1 MRPVVLLRG
10 LLIALL
16 LGGLAQ
22 RLPHMAQA
30 QNTPARRV
38 NVLFIASDDL
48 NNDLGGYGHPLV
60 KSPNID
66 RLVRRGMR
74 FDRAYTQF
82 PLCSPSR
89 SSLMTG
95 LQPDVTGVYDLTTHF
110 RANLP
115 DVVTLPQT
123 FRNNGYYAA
132 RVGKIFHYGVPGQ
145 IGTNGL
151 DDPPSW
157 DKVVNPR
164 GRDKDEEH
172 LLRKLTPERPLGS
185 SLTLLAADGADE
197 EQTDGKVATE
207 TIRLLEENRDKPFFI
222 AAGFYRPH
230 CPFIAPKKYFD
241 LYPLDKITLPNE
253 PPDHFKNAPDA
264 AFWTKPL
271 YWGLNEQ
278 QRREAIQA
286 YYASITFMD
295 AQVGRLLDALE
306 RLKLVDNTVIV
317 FWSDHGY
324 LLTEHGQWM
333 KQSLFEESA
342 RVPLIIAA
350 PGAKAKGRATNRTV
364 ELLDIYPTLAELC
377 SLPAPAKLEGRSLR
391 PLLDA
396 PRAKWDKPA
405 YTQVLRGGQDNRF
418 MGRSVRTE
426 RWRYTEWDEGRQGV
440 ELYDHDKDP
449 GEHRNLAN
457 DSTYAKTIE
466 ELRRLL
472 RAAQKAPVSGSNQ

>member
-1 MRPVVLLRG
+1 MRP
-10 LLIALL
+10 AFLL
-16 LGGLAQ
+16 LGLSIAILLGGHAQ
-22 RLPHMAQA
+22 RLPQMARE
-30 QNTPARRV
+30 QNTPDRRM
-38 NVLFIASDDL
+38 NVLFIAADDL
-48 NNDLGGYGHPLV
+48 NNDLGGYGHPMV
-60 KSPNID
+60 KSPNLD
-66 RLVRRGMR
+66 RLARRGMR

-95 LQPDVTGVYDLTTHF
+95 LRPDVTGVYELTTHF

-115 DVVTLPQT
+115 DVITLPQL

-132 RVGKIFHYGVPGQ
+132 RVGKIYHYGVPGQ
-145 IGTNGL
+145 IGTSGL

-157 DKVVNPR
+157 DNVVNPR

-172 LLRKLTPERPLGS
+172 LLQRLTPERSLGS
-185 SLTLLAADGADE
+185 SLTLLAAEGSDE
-197 EQTDGKVATE
+197 EQTDGKVASE
-207 TIRLLEENRDKPFFI
+207 TIKLLEENRDKPFFI

-241 LYPLDKITLPNE
+241 LYPLDKIELPRE
-253 PPDHFKNAPDA
+253 PPDHLKNVPEA
-264 AFWTKPL
+264 ALWTRPP
-271 YWGLNEQ
+271 YWGLNEHE
-278 QRREAIQA
+278 RRKAIQA
-286 YYASITFMD
+286 YYASVTFMD

-306 RLKLVDNTVIV
+306 RLKIADNTIIV

-350 PGAKAKGRATNRTV
+350 PNAKAKGRSTDRIV

-377 SLPAPAKLEGRSLR
+377 RLAAPARLEGRSLR
-391 PLLDA
+391 ELLHN
-396 PRAKWDKPA
+396 PHAKWDKPA
-405 YTQVLRGGQDNRF
+405 YTQVLRGGQGKQF

-440 ELYDHDKDP
+440 ELYDHDKDQH
-449 GEHRNLAN
+449 EYRNLAN
-457 DSTYAKTIE
+457 DQAYAKTIE
-466 ELRRLL
+466 GLKLAL
-472 RAAQKAPVSGSNQ
+472 RAAQKGPGSGRKK